1 MMGDAAHVLGREDAI
16 NDREANGRSRFGTRS
31 IVGGVWQAS
40 MLLWSV
46 ATILMTG
53 CVPSREANLNAA
65 DLPMGLRVVTPSG
78 GMNYRVYVP
87 PGYRAG
93 APMPTIVFLHGWGEQ
108 GTDNLAQMRV
118 GLYTWMQAEPARWPF
133 IGVFPQ
139 KESMWTPWIEQD
151 AQVMAVLD
159 DASRRWSVDPQ
170 RVYLMGISQG
180 GMGAWRIAAAHP
192 ERFAAIVPMAAPGDA
207 EQAEIV
213 RSSMK
218 GVAVWAIHGEND
230 QFVGTDQG
238 EVMVQAARAVGT
250 DVRWTLVPGVAHN
263 CWDKA
268 LDEYDIGAWLLTH
281 SKAKP

>member
-1 MMGDAAHVLGREDAI
+1 MIGSLIRQAHGLLLLGVAAMVMA
-16 NDREANGRSRFGTRS
+16 
-31 IVGGVWQAS
+31 
-40 MLLWSV
+40 
-46 ATILMTG
+46 G

-65 DLPMGLRVVTPSG
+65 DLPMGIRVMTPEG
-78 GMNYRVYVP
+78 GMNYRVSVP

-93 APMPTIVFLHGWGEQ
+93 TPMPTIVFLHGWGEQ
-108 GTDNLAQMRV
+108 GRDNLAQMRV

-151 AQVMAVLD
+151 AQVLAVMD

-192 ERFAAIVPMAAPGDA
+192 DRFAAIVPMAAPGDA

-238 EVMVQAARAVGT
+238 EVMVQAARAVGA

-268 LDEYDIGAWLLTH
+268 LDEYDIGAWLLSH
-281 SKAKP
+281 SRSEP